1 MESVRSVELILKL
14 SPGHQPLPNLHSG
27 DTPLLA
33 ACRIKSYE
41 IAALL
46 LIHSPKLLLIQNKES
61 GHSALHLSALN
72 GDSKMIHLLIGHV
85 RQLLERKELIHESS
99 YLLDFFDVKEVTPLF
114 VACQNGHE
122 EIVKILVDL
131 LNEFSDVFNINR
143 AVGDNKETPLHVA
156 VEKCNVDVVRA
167 LLNSKDIDVNVQAKP
182 SNHAVKHLF
191 GYYMANST
199 NSGTGTS
206 RLTAGSIQTEV
217 KQDKAVAFEKSDLTI
232 TPGKPFHDIY
242 ITPLTEACIYGSKVI
257 VECLLQHGAVDKDG
271 LACAICRFLS
281 NFDLE
286 QTILSYH
293 CSYGVVCSAKLKK
306 KKTIPDSSMGLK
318 LKWNSMNLEVCNRAW
333 LNDRVGYIAV
343 SNLSENGDIDSAAG
357 TSNLSIYDYR
367 AVKVVNLCQNSL
379 SEVPLELFCLPN
391 VVEINISHN
400 KINTLPVNEY
410 TCLNSALC
418 GWDCKCVE
426 VLNLSHNELK
436 VLPSCIWM
444 LPNLREIYGQVNH
457 LMVLPD
463 PLLNQISAT
472 LNLIDFSKNR
482 LKSVSEMIWLS
493 KSLKELNLSGNH
505 LSISGLNFPSSI
517 NTATQESDPD
527 TNMSAASMQYQAI
540 TQSKSA
546 SSGYESVEELTFG
559 YRRNIEFFECHYSS
573 LCKLNIANNE
583 LTEFPEALPCI
594 APNLQELD
602 VSDNTFDSIDIQL
615 IPQLL
620 TRFVARNCKIRHFG
634 NVLEKKRHDFIV
646 TNCCS
651 VFENNNSSLCQHRSH
666 QQLPFLKELDLSENS
681 LTHIQLIHHSPLSNP
696 NEDPAIQEKVFLIN
710 TSSTILLYP
719 NLEVLN
725 LQQNN
730 LTGSFNPN
738 IGHHSQLRSLL
749 LSGNRNLQILPNELG
764 MSDLSALGIQDTPN
778 LIDPPQEYQKFESR
792 DNLSHLLHF
801 LKARLRK

>member
-14 SPGHQPLPNLHSG
+14 SLGHQPLPNLHSG

-33 ACRIKSYE
+33 ACRIKNYE
-41 IAALL
+41 IATLL
-46 LIHSPKLLLIQNKES
+46 LTHSPKLILIQNKES

-72 GDSKMIHLLIGHV
+72 GDSKMIHLLIGRV

-99 YLLDFFDVKEVTPLF
+99 YLLDLFDVKGITPLF
-114 VACQNGHE
+114 IACQNGYS

-131 LNEFSDVFNINR
+131 LNEFSNAFNVNR

-156 VEKCNVDVVRA
+156 VEECNVHVVQA
-167 LLNSKDIDVNVQAKP
+167 LLNSKDIDVSVQAKP
-182 SNHAVKHLF
+182 SKNTLKHLL
-191 GYYMANST
+191 GSYMAEGT
-199 NSGTGTS
+199 NTS
-206 RLTAGSIQTEV
+206 RLTAECIQTEV
-217 KQDKAVAFEKSDLTI
+217 KYDKAVAFEKPDVAI
-232 TPGKPFHDIY
+232 TPGKCFHEIY
-242 ITPLTEACIYGSKVI
+242 VTPLVEACVYGSKVI
-257 VECLLQHGAVDKDG
+257 VELLLQHKAVDKDG

-293 CSYGVVCSAKLKK
+293 CNYGTVCSTKLKK
-306 KKTIPDSSMGLK
+306 KKAIPDTSMGLK

-333 LNDRVGYIAV
+333 LNDRASYIAV
-343 SNLSENGDIDSAAG
+343 SNLTENGDIDSAAG
-357 TSNLSIYDYR
+357 TSKLATYDYR

-400 KINTLPVNEY
+400 KITTLPMNQY

-418 GWDCKCVE
+418 GWDCKYLE

-436 VLPSCIWM
+436 ELPSCIWM
-444 LPNLREIYGQVNH
+444 LPNLREIHGQINH

-472 LNLIDFSKNR
+472 VNLINFSKNR

-505 LSISGLNFPSSI
+505 LSIPGLNFPSSI
-517 NTATQESDPD
+517 KAAAQESDQD
-527 TNMSAASMQYQAI
+527 ASMSAASTQYHAI
-540 TQSKSA
+540 IQSKSA

-559 YRRNIEFFECHYSS
+559 YRRNIDLFECHYSS
-573 LCKLNIANNE
+573 LYKLSISSSE

-602 VSDNTFDSIDIQL
+602 VSDNIFDSIDIQL
-615 IPQLL
+615 IPQLV
-620 TRFVARNCKIRHFG
+620 TKFIARNCKIRHFG
-634 NVLEKKRHDFIV
+634 NVLEKKRHDFVV

-651 VFENNNSSLCQHRSH
+651 VFENNSSLCQHRSH

-681 LTHIQLIHHSPLSNP
+681 LTQIQLIHHLPLSSP
-696 NEDPAIQEKVFLIN
+696 DKDSVVKEKAFLIN
-710 TSSTILLYP
+710 TSSTVLLYP
-719 NLEVLN
+719 NLELLN
-725 LQQNN
+725 LEQNN

-764 MSDLSALGIQDTPN
+764 MLDLSVLGIQDTPN
-778 LIDPPQEYQKFESR
+778 LIDPPQEYQKVESG